1 MLVPLTRK
9 KFEDLVPLVAT
20 GDQYRYCWGKPSDLL
35 RRLLISITGVVAILI
50 LRAIIGQ
57 AFNLIIFPIGFFVGF
72 YWLWAPVYFA
82 SQRNRELRR
91 YQYSGFWQ
99 GEVLD
104 VFVSEALVGTEET
117 VNKRGELVIV
127 ENRER
132 RLSLEIGDNTGF
144 YTKLQVPLKRDH
156 QAIRPGDVAE
166 MIVMSNRSDL
176 GRISQVSDIYLPD
189 YNVWVADYPHL
200 RRDLFVEVSR
210 RLTDRPPDR
219 PPDRLNDRPNN
230 RPRRNQNRR
239 RLR

>member
-35 RRLLISITGVVAILI
+35 RRLLISIAGVVVIVI

-57 AFNLIIFPIGFFVGF
+57 AFNLIIFPIGFFIGF
-72 YWLWAPVYFA
+72 YWLWAPVYLA
-82 SQRNRELRR
+82 TQRNRDLRR

-132 RLSLEIGDNTGF
+132 RLSLEIGDDTGF

-156 QAIRPGDVAE
+156 RAIRPGDAAE
-166 MIVMSNRSDL
+166 MVVMSNRSDL

-189 YNVWVADYPHL
+189 YNLWVADYPYV
-200 RRDLFVEVSR
+200 RRDVFVEVSR
-210 RLTDRPPDR
+210 RLNDRHA
-219 PPDRLNDRPNN
+219 DRLNDRPND
-230 RPRRNQNRR
+230 RPRKRQNRK